1 MNQNA
6 VSIGAHF
13 GKHRLNSFLEGMPP
27 LGATMTTVVNTTDL
41 VAATP
46 YNDDLRKASVLR
58 TQRTCDTMLL
68 TSSSSSS
75 NSSSST
81 MMTSTGGTM
90 SGTHHLNSTT
100 VDASVATT
108 TMDSPTVTTPQQ
120 QQPRRNLTKAFEA
133 LCVTTTHT
141 TLSNN
146 DDYDGETRKEEKS
159 DVFDGPMM
167 SPVSV
172 VTADPTT
179 RSSFKTDAA
188 LDAVED
194 PSHSPT
200 ATMETTTLPNSTPL
214 NAVPPPAPL
223 LTTTWSVPDLQLHSD
238 LRLRLSLYTVER
250 VSCYCIIHDINKEAA
265 AMAMHD
271 PLLWQQQ
278 HGLADT
284 ESQSP
289 LVTEGRGS
297 GAPPPSSTL
306 TPGDLP
312 SAGDYALLDEE
323 KWLLASISSRS
334 SQETATITS
343 TKCPATFLQAMGE
356 KEYDLTSTSTTTTT
370 TSTNNSTTN
379 TTSSVTR
386 TQLWKPSRSWWEAK
400 SGKNPWIEPSSHN
413 KRWRYLWPLI
423 HYHKFV
429 HKCIK
434 KLKRNG
440 VDVKT
445 SFSPVSVFLREE
457 VCAVSDHLA
466 TVSLFGS
473 EKWMDCLEHFDGWT
487 DLSSKDSIS
496 KYQRFVQS
504 LPLRSI
510 QEPVDVD
517 SPLLRNQIDEAFLR
531 TIAMQRDSTTAYHPQ
546 NSTPSVASTKVTR
559 NQPGTTAATTN
570 SSATGRTTSNGGPPP
585 VYPHAM
591 THIHHLYQ
599 HNALPVP
606 RQINGVP
613 RSRYHVNGW
622 YQGHVHPGWENL
634 PIDASSVHSELSANS
649 YPQPASHHHHAYLD
663 TATVAAQ
670 ASHYHM
676 YPLAETTMYYQ
687 QHPPQAVPPAGQSA
701 ATIGQ
706 CAPSETS
713 HSTGYT
719 YPEQYG
725 GWMDP
730 TMAAFAMHHPQYYPS
745 PTHYYGMVGPSTSV
759 YPSPPVETS
768 VTSGTDENQPDSS
781 ESETEANEMIGET
794 PYKYNM
800 DQSYMMQSPN
810 WSHLDQ
816 ATLAMGLATPA
827 STPRRTAVVNPST
840 TTKPPNQVV
849 EGNSITEDETSITMT
864 ENDDE
869 YPITDVNPYA
879 VGPIYAGQRRSANG
893 NNKANYYSTLE
904 NNTTSTSAR
913 NVAVPP
919 SPATQFMMSPQA
931 SFAYNYGYG
940 ISPARIISSTS
951 RGATGSSRQR
961 YSTSVGP
968 ATTTKNVASN
978 ERCTDTK
985 STSRSVPLDKNG
997 VTTGGDAIVSS
1008 TSTE

>member
-1 MNQNA
+1 
-6 VSIGAHF
+6 
-13 GKHRLNSFLEGMPP
+13 MPP
-27 LGATMTTVVNTTDL
+27 LGATMTTVGNTTDVV

-46 YNDDLRKASVLR
+46 YSDSDDDDLRKEASVLR
-58 TQRTCDTMLL
+58 TQHTCDTTLP

-75 NSSSST
+75 SST
-81 MMTSTGGTM
+81 FHSTMTSTGGTM
-90 SGTHHLNSTT
+90 MSDTHHLNSSTL
-100 VDASVATT
+100 DSSVAATT
-108 TMDSPTVTTPQQ
+108 TAMDSPTAATTPQ

-141 TLSNN
+141 TTLSSN
-146 DDYDGETRKEEKS
+146 DDYGCETGKEEKS
-159 DVFDGPMM
+159 DVFDGPLM

-179 RSSFKTDAA
+179 FKTAA
-188 LDAVED
+188 AVED

-200 ATMETTTLPNSTPL
+200 TATTIESKTFPNSTPST
-214 NAVPPPAPL
+214 AVP
-223 LTTTWSVPDLQLHSD
+223 LTATWSVPDLQLHSD

-271 PLLWQQQ
+271 PLLCQQQ
-278 HGLADT
+278 RGLAET

-297 GAPPPSSTL
+297 GAPPPTA
-306 TPGDLP
+306 TPGDQP
-312 SAGDYALLDEE
+312 NAGDYALLDEE
-323 KWLLASISSRS
+323 KWLLASIANRS
-334 SQETATITS
+334 SQETSTITS

-356 KEYDLTSTSTTTTT
+356 KEYDLTSTTTTNATTT
-370 TSTNNSTTN
+370 TSTNHSTTN
-379 TTSSVTR
+379 STSSVTR

-496 KYQRFVQS
+496 MYQRFVKS

-570 SSATGRTTSNGGPPP
+570 TSATGGGTTTNGGPPP

-622 YQGHVHPGWENL
+622 YQGQFHPGWENL

-649 YPQPASHHHHAYLD
+649 YPQPAPHHHHHHAYLD

-687 QHPPQAVPPAGQSA
+687 QHPPAAAVPSAGQSA
-701 ATIGQ
+701 TTIGH
-706 CAPSETS
+706 PSENS

-719 YPEQYG
+719 YPEHYG
-725 GWMDP
+725 SWLDP

-745 PTHYYGMVGPSTSV
+745 PTHYYGVIDPSTSV

-768 VTSGTDENQPDSS
+768 VTAGTDEIQPDSS
-781 ESETEANEMIGET
+781 ESETEANEMIRET

-827 STPRRTAVVNPST
+827 STPRRTVVVNGAIANSST

-849 EGNSITEDETSITMT
+849 QGNSITEDETSITMT

-879 VGPIYAGQRRSANG
+879 VGPIYAGQRHSAIG
-893 NNKANYYSTLE
+893 NNKADCYSTHE
-904 NNTTSTSAR
+904 NSTTSTSSR
-913 NVAVPP
+913 INAVPP

-931 SFAYNYGYG
+931 NFAYNYGYG
-940 ISPARIISSTS
+940 VSPARIISSTS
-951 RGATGSSRQR
+951 RGPAGNNRQR
-961 YSTSVGP
+961 YSNSVGTT
-968 ATTTKNVASN
+968 ATGKTVTSS
-978 ERCTDTK
+978 ERCNDTK
-985 STSRSVPLDKNG
+985 STSRSDKNG
-997 VTTGGDAIVSS
+997 ASTGVDAIVSS
-1008 TSTE
+1008 PSTE